1 MSDYRYTDPRGR
13 RSGPYTE
20 AELKLLASRDLLE
33 ADGVIELER
42 APGAGWRV
50 ADVPWLLRAAPSEA
64 TGAGVP
70 NPPPPPPDMASEP
83 AATPATEARAA
94 AEPPAPSGDAAMQGS
109 APQAPAP
116 QRSWEGA
123 SAFAIPPKSIEE
135 FATRPAPVA
144 ESRGDAGISRAL
156 YVLLAILPPFI
167 GLFGIHNV
175 VAGYT
180 TRGLIA
186 LILSLATFGGL
197 CCIVAPPCACVSVP
211 VWIVLFTMAVIEAFT
226 VRFDAKQRRFS

>member
-42 APGAGWRV
+42 APGSGWRV
-50 ADVPWLLRAAPSEA
+50 ADVPWLRAATTELS
-64 TGAGVP
+64 GVGVP
-70 NPPPPPPDMASEP
+70 TPPPPPPPDMASEAGAAP
-83 AATPATEARAA
+83 AAEARPQ
-94 AEPPAPSGDAAMQGS
+94 AEPSASPEDAAMRGS

>member
-1 MSDYRYTDPRGR
+1 MSDYRYIDPRGR
-13 RSGPYTE
+13 RSGPYSE

-33 ADGVIELER
+33 AEGVIELER
-42 APGAGWRV
+42 APGSGWRV
-50 ADVPWLLRAAPSEA
+50 ADVPWLRAATTEPS
-64 TGAGVP
+64 GAGVP
-70 NPPPPPPDMASEP
+70 TPPPPPPDMASDAGAAP
-83 AATPATEARAA
+83 ASEARPA
-94 AEPPAPSGDAAMQGS
+94 AEPPASAVDASMRGS
-109 APQAPAP
+109 APQAPMP
-116 QRSWEGA
+116 QRSWDGA

-144 ESRGDAGISRAL
+144 ELRGEAGISRAL
-156 YVLLAILPPFI
+156 YVLLAVLPPFI